1 MQLNKL
7 FVSITRILDS
17 SMGFHVFWISQHT
30 SWKSFTLAIVKYG
43 CGYYRL
49 YNANI
54 FFILICSLGCLVM
67 CKIPFNIIVAIL
79 AFTVGFAYFVLS
91 LVPNLPPPN
100 GFLVHWQNHKDFWA
114 EGLDLSIPQNHPTP
128 MSQTVPILSLPHPS
142 AWHPSPPNQTVSTS
156 YYTSPVNTNTTDY
169 SKFQH
174 NLVQKEP
181 KTRAFVIY

>member
-1 MQLNKL
+1 MLVLHEFSTPAWAFTYFGFLSIHRGKALLLL
-7 FVSITRILDS
+7 F
-17 SMGFHVFWISQHT
+17 
-30 SWKSFTLAIVKYG
+30 
-43 CGYYRL
+43 
-49 YNANI
+49 
-54 FFILICSLGCLVM
+54 LGCLVM

-142 AWHPSPPNQTVSTS
+142 AWHPSPSNQTVSTS

-181 KTRAFVIY
+181 KNRAFVIY